1 MPIRTDLPISPLLP
15 TLVGTLGSHTRL
27 VLEAPPGAGKTTQVP
42 LALLDAPWL
51 AGQRVLMLEPRRI
64 AARAAASYMAEQL
77 GEAPGQTVGWRIR
90 GDSRVSAATRIE
102 VVTEAILTR
111 MLQDDPALDGVGAV
125 LFDEFHERNLHADLG
140 LALALDAQANLRD
153 DLRIVVMSA
162 TLDGERLAGFLD
174 APRLTAEGRAYPVDV
189 HYLPPGP
196 HDDALSIQRRAVE
209 RALAATD
216 GDVLVFLPGKRE
228 IEKLSRALD
237 DVAATRGIAV
247 LPLHGEL
254 DLTDQRAV
262 LAPPPPGTRRVVLA
276 TNVAESS
283 VTLPAVRA
291 VVDAGL
297 AREPRYDPVSGFS
310 RLATVAIAQPSAVQ
324 RAGRAGR
331 VAPGQCWRLWPES
344 QRLDRSLRAEILQ
357 VELSTLALELAAWG
371 SSDLRFVDPPPPGP
385 LAEARERLTAIGALD
400 AAGRITAHGRAV
412 LRLGT
417 HPRFAH
423 MILAAPAPLRALAC
437 DLAALIEARDPLRGP
452 ARLQDDLDTR
462 VTALARWRADRRVG
476 ADVDRGAI
484 VQIDQQA
491 AELRRRAGAAP
502 ARGVHDPYDTGAL
515 LALAY
520 PDRVA
525 RQDPAD
531 PRRYTLANGRGARLR
546 DNSQL
551 VGAPWLVVSDLHVDP
566 RETWIGRAAAVD
578 EAHLR
583 DTDAA
588 RFVRRTERSFNS
600 DTRAVEAVAVD
611 SYAGITLGRQ
621 RLPTPRDAET
631 TAMLLA
637 GIRALGIDAL
647 PWSEGLTVWRARARC
662 LRDWLPDEGL
672 PDCGDTALLASLEEW
687 LAPWLEGK
695 TRLSELDAGTLAE
708 ALRAPWSH
716 AQRRLVD
723 AEAPAALAVPSGRE
737 LRLEYS
743 VGAPPVL
750 AVKLQEL
757 FGLADTPRIARGR
770 VPVTL
775 HLLSPAQRPIQVT
788 QDLKSFWARTYPE
801 VKKELKG
808 RYPRHPWPDDPWN
821 ATATHRAKPRGT

>member
-15 TLVGTLGSHTRL
+15 ILVDTLGRHARL

-42 LALLDAPWL
+42 LALLKAPWL

-64 AARAAASYMAEQL
+64 AARAAATYMAEQL
-77 GEAPGQTVGWRIR
+77 GEKPGQTVGWRIR

-102 VVTEAILTR
+102 VLTEAILTR
-111 MLQDDPALDGVGAV
+111 MLQDDPSLAGVGAV

-140 LALALDAQANLRD
+140 LALALDVQANLRE

-162 TLDGERLAGFLD
+162 SLDGERLAGFLD
-174 APRLTAEGRAYPVDV
+174 APRLTAEGRAYPVEV

-196 HDDALSIQRRAVE
+196 HDDAVSVQRRAVE
-209 RALAATD
+209 RALTATT
-216 GDVLVFLPGKRE
+216 GDVLVFMPGKRE
-228 IEKLSRALD
+228 IERLARALG
-237 DVAATRGIAV
+237 DVAARGIAV

-254 DLTDQRAV
+254 DLAEQRAV
-262 LAPPPPGTRRVVLA
+262 LAPPAPGTRRVVLA

-291 VVDAGL
+291 VVDTGL

-310 RLATVAIAQPSAVQ
+310 RLVTVAIAQPSAVQ

-344 QRLDRSLRAEILQ
+344 QRLERNLRAEILQ
-357 VELSTLALELAAWG
+357 VELSPLALELAAWG
-371 SSDLRFVDPPPPGP
+371 SSTLRFIDPPPPGP

-400 AAGRITAHGRAV
+400 DVGRITAHGRA
-412 LRLGT
+412 LLELGI
-417 HPRFAH
+417 HPRLAH
-423 MILAAPAPLRALAC
+423 MIVAAPARLKALAC
-437 DLAALIEARDPLRGP
+437 NLAALIEARDPLRGP
-452 ARLQDDLDTR
+452 ARQHDDLETR
-462 VTALARWRADRRVG
+462 IIALAHWSSDRRVG
-476 ADVDRGAI
+476 ADVDQAAL
-484 VQIDQQA
+484 VEIDQRA
-491 AELRRRAGAAP
+491 MELRRRVAAAP
-502 ARGVHDPYDTGAL
+502 AQGAHDPYDTGAL

-531 PRRYTLANGRGARLR
+531 PLRYILANGRSARLR
-546 DNSQL
+546 EHSQL
-551 VGAPWLVVSDLHVDP
+551 VGAPWLVVSDLHIDA
-566 RETWIGRAAAVD
+566 RATWIGRAAAVD

-583 DTDAA
+583 NTDAA
-588 RFVRRTERSFNS
+588 RFMRSIERSFNV
-600 DTRAVEAVAVD
+600 DTGAVEAVAID
-611 SYAGITLGRQ
+611 RYAGITLGRQ

-631 TAMLLA
+631 VAMLLD
-637 GIRALGIDAL
+637 GIRALGIAAL
-647 PWSEGLTVWRARARC
+647 PWSEGLAAWRLRALC
-662 LRDWLPDEGL
+662 LRAWLPDENL
-672 PDCGDTALLASLEEW
+672 PDCSDAALLASLEDW

-695 TRLSELDAGTLAE
+695 TRLSEIDAGMLAE
-708 ALRAPWSH
+708 ALRAPWSP

-723 AEAPAALAVPSGRE
+723 AEAPATLRVPSGRE
-737 LRLEYS
+737 LRLDYA
-743 VGAPPVL
+743 VGASPWL

-757 FGLADTPRIARGR
+757 FGLADTPRVARGR

-821 ATATHRAKPRGT
+821 APATHRTKPRGT